1 MAFLRF
7 NEAQIFVLGIPKRG
21 RLSFP
26 KQNMMNLCY
35 KQECIPV
42 GCVPSAAVAISGG
55 GCLPGGCLPRAG
67 VSSRGGGICLGGVC
81 LVVSAYLLLI
91 LK

>member
-1 MAFLRF
+1 MIPINDIPKF
-7 NEAQIFVLGIPKRG
+7 NEAQIFVLGMPQRG

-42 GCVPSAAVAISGG
+42 GCVPSAAVAVSGG
-55 GCLPGGCLPRAG
+55 EGVCLG
-67 VSSRGGGICLGGVC
+67 VSAQGGVC
-81 LVVSAYLLLI
+81 PGECLLTYYLLLI
-91 LK
+91 PK